1 MLSACDDVALAS
13 PAPEKMT
20 GPDAI
25 LAGEAAEQG
34 GDLVNATAAYQAALD
49 HTDRAVV
56 ADAHFHIGRVAW
68 RQGRYDDAL
77 TAYTKARAL
86 AVESDTTEVRA
97 RVENGIG
104 AVHYARGEYEQ
115 ARAAYGVALELT
127 KEPSLRA
134 KIVLNLGVIANIEG
148 DLEEAREH
156 YQRSRALFRE
166 ARDLAGEALT
176 LHNIGMLH
184 ADLEEWDEADE
195 AYRRCLELCEAQG
208 NKQMIANVLLN
219 RSELSCAR
227 ERYGDAVA
235 SCDLAL
241 SIYSSIGDEVG
252 RGEAMRWKGHALRH
266 MGQLDQAE
274 RSLNDAARVAHRT
287 QVKLLEA
294 EATRDLAAVRRAG
307 GDAFGAT
314 KHLERA
320 LELFRT
326 LGAQREVDEVVSELK
341 ALAPSAG
348 A

>member
-1 MLSACDDVALAS
+1 
-13 PAPEKMT
+13 MT

-25 LAGEAAEQG
+25 RAGEAAEHG
-34 GDLVNATAAYQAALD
+34 GDLVLATAAYQSALD
-49 HTDRAVV
+49 HADRAVV
-56 ADAHFHIGRVAW
+56 ADANFHLGRVAW

-77 TAYTKARAL
+77 AAYTRARAL
-86 AVESDTTEVRA
+86 AVEADATEVRA

-104 AVHYARGEYEQ
+104 AVHYARGEYAQ

-127 KEPSLRA
+127 HEASLRA
-134 KIVLNLGVIANIEG
+134 KIALNLGVIANIEG
-148 DLEEAREH
+148 DLEEARDQ
-156 YQRSRALFRE
+156 YQRSRALFKE

-195 AYRRCLELCEAQG
+195 AYQRCLELCEPQG
-208 NKQMIANVLLN
+208 NRQMIANVLLN

-241 SIYSSIGDEVG
+241 SIYSAIGDEVG
-252 RGEAMRWKGHALRH
+252 RGEAMRWKGHALRY
-266 MGQLDQAE
+266 MGQLDAAE
-274 RSLNDAARVAHRT
+274 RALNEAARVSHRT

-294 EATRDLAAVRRAG
+294 ETMRDLGAVRRAR

-314 KHLERA
+314 KNLERA
-320 LELFRT
+320 LELFT
-326 LGAQREVDEVVSELK
+326 ALGAQREVDELASELK
-341 ALAPSAG
+341 TMTPSVG